1 MGSRMPGRE
10 NGTARVRFSVTVD
23 AAVLK
28 ALDTDA
34 DAMGLSRS
42 ELVEQA
48 LRNEHL
54 RRTLREYTLHT
65 ASTLNLDSVA
75 EQIYCANR
83 AAGI

>member
-23 AAVLK
+23 AAELK
-28 ALDTDA
+28 AVDTDA

-42 ELVEQA
+42 ELAEQA
-48 LRNEHL
+48 LRHEHL
-54 RRTLREYTLHT
+54 RRTLREYTLYT

-75 EQIYCANR
+75 EQIYRANR
-83 AAGI
+83 TVGI